1 MTGIVE
7 ESRSVGRIQQDP
19 AQTIQIKES
28 LVERVFLYL
37 ESTRDKVLPG
47 AFKLLESL
55 EVVAVTNI
63 SIERRIKLSRLSS
76 SKPVSDR
83 ITACLGRNT
92 TQEAHKL
99 YVVPGTLEW
108 FDVSQALI
116 GLLVN
121 KPSPDSVIVL
131 ETMLT
136 SSLKGLQRKGFNV
149 DRILRK
155 KQKEQEEAEALVEA
169 ERERLK
175 AETQERIRNQKSRAA
190 SNGSEKAL
198 VPTPSEKTLASTD
211 SEKHLTPSNGG
222 VKNLQKSWNEKGD
235 SNRQNPNLTPGIPPV
250 MPISKSDSQ
259 RSFFSRMFKAPS
271 PSSTSPALPPPR
283 NPMITNTP
291 SNQNFPMPGPS
302 SGGQPVGQEK
312 DNSSILDQGIKGSKP
327 FSSNSLSG
335 PPRAPAPAPN
345 DVSTEK
351 ECNFQEASSLHLV
364 TRLQGGPSIYLGEG
378 MPELTEEW
386 IKEAVRFKSILF
398 MISQNIFGIS
408 WEAIHIY
415 LNTNSSVIAFN
426 YGGSLFF
433 NLSYFIGNTLT
444 PSRQP
449 GQPNWNPVGQLDYW
463 FTVFAH
469 ELAHNLCQPHGST
482 HSYYT

>member
-1 MTGIVE
+1 M
-7 ESRSVGRIQQDP
+7 GRIQQDP
-19 AQTIQIKES
+19 ARTTQIKES

-63 SIERRIKLSRLSS
+63 SIERRIKFSRLSS

-83 ITACLGRNT
+83 ITACLGRNS
-92 TQEAHKL
+92 TQEAHTL
-99 YVVPGTLEW
+99 YVVPGSLEW

-155 KQKEQEEAEALVEA
+155 KQKEQEEADALVEA
-169 ERERLK
+169 EREKLK
-175 AETQERIRNQKSRAA
+175 AETQERIRNQKSMVA
-190 SNGSEKAL
+190 SNNSEKAL
-198 VPTPSEKTLASTD
+198 APTSSEKTLATTG
-211 SEKHLTPSNGG
+211 SEKSLTPSNG
-222 VKNLQKSWNEKGD
+222 NMNNPQKSWNEKGD
-235 SNRQNPNLTPGIPPV
+235 TNRHNPNLTPGIPPV
-250 MPISKSDSQ
+250 MPISNSQ
-259 RSFFSRMFKAPS
+259 RSFFSRIFKAPPT
-271 PSSTSPALPPPR
+271 PSSSPALPPPPR

-291 SNQNFPMPGPS
+291 SSQNSPMPGPS
-302 SGGQPVGQEK
+302 SGGGGPVGQEK
-312 DNSSILDQGIKGSKP
+312 DNSSILDQGIRGSKP

-335 PPRAPAPAPN
+335 PPRAPAPAP
-345 DVSTEK
+345 DEVSTEK

-378 MPELTEEW
+378 MPELTEQW

-449 GQPNWNPVGQLDYW
+449 GQANWNPVGQLDYW